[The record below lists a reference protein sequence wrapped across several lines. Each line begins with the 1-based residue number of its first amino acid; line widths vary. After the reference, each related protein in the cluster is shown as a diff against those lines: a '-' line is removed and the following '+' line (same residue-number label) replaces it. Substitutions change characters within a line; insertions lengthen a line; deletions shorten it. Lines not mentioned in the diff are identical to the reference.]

1 MPITEELKSINRL
14 EQAGFTPEQA
24 KAIVEVQEAAIQR
37 GFERFVE
44 VLDHKL
50 GEFELRINRQFQ
62 EIRQEMAGLR
72 TDMADVRT
80 DMANLRAD
88 LMREQRDQMLRFA
101 ALVSLIVAVAGTVF
115 KLL

>member
-1 MPITEELKSINRL
+1 MPPITEELKSINRL

-24 KAIVEVQEAAIQR
+24 KAIVEVQENGHQR
-37 GFERFVE
+37 GFDRFVE
-44 VLDHKL
+44 VLDQKL
-50 GEFELRINRQFQ
+50 AELEARMRAEFASV
-62 EIRQEMAGLR
+62 RQEMADL
-72 TDMADVRT
+72 RT

-88 LMREQRDQMLRFA
+88 LMREQRDQMLKFA